1 MPSPSVLFFSLF
13 FSLVG
18 VSLSMYGKRAANIP
32 HILIGIALTFYSY
45 FISSLWLICLAGIV
59 LCVLAY
65 LLRE

>member
-18 VSLSMYGKRAANIP
+18 VSLSSYGKRTANIP
-32 HILIGIALTFYSY
+32 HILIGIVLTFYSW
-45 FISSLWLICLAGIV
+45 FVSSLWLTCLIGIV

-65 LLRE
+65 VLRE